1 MIVVIAVA
9 DARAAKR
16 AGADAV
22 TAGSLAA
29 IVRRARSVPAVSE
42 RALKAQ
48 AAALARLE
56 KQGLSLLPVR
66 FGTAVRDETE
76 LRKLLGQLAPQLRQ
90 ALSLTR
96 NRRQMTVRVRGVRA
110 EAPRTSGRAYLA
122 ARANAARVPEADA
135 VRKAVAPLVIAEQLS
150 DAKPPFLGAVHHLIA
165 SRDVA
170 TYAKAVAAVQRD
182 APGRFLLTGPMPPYA
197 FAMTPDIHAE
207 T

>member
-1 MIVVIAVA
+1 MIVVIAIA

-16 AGADAV
+16 AGAVAV
-22 TAGSLAA
+22 ASGSIAA

-66 FGTAVRDETE
+66 FGTAVRDEPE
-76 LRKLLGQLAPQLRQ
+76 LRKLLAQLAPQLRQ

-96 NRRQMTVRVRGVRA
+96 NRRQMTVRVRGVRDD
-110 EAPRTSGRAYLA
+110 APRTSGRAYLSARAKA
-122 ARANAARVPEADA
+122 ARMPEADA
-135 VRKAVAPLVIAEQLS
+135 VRTAVAPLVIAEQLS
-150 DAKPPFLGAVHHLIA
+150 EAKPPFLGAVHHLIE
-165 SRDVA
+165 SRDVDK
-170 TYAKAVAAVQRD
+170 YSKAVASVQRD
-182 APGRFLLTGPMPPYA
+182 APGRFLVSGPMPPYA